1 MDTKENNQAAGHIAS
16 ELVWR
21 GAELMAQA
29 QWTYQLGEPELA
41 ALRQA
46 IATLRA
52 SDVPLERTTLDLVRD
67 PVLETIARNWLA
79 ELNVGRGFVFVRGLH
94 QLACAD
100 DDYARAYWA
109 LGLHMG
115 TAVPQSKDGELLGH
129 VRDIGAAPEDT
140 KIRLYKTRKKQDFH
154 VDGSDI
160 VGLLCLKGAKSGG
173 LSRIVSSMTVYK
185 HIVAT
190 RPDLAPGLFEPVYWD
205 IAADA
210 PPGHPPFIQMPI
222 CSTVNDRLRFFY
234 IGWYIRNAQ
243 QYAEVPRLTPAQEQL
258 LDLIEATANDPAN
271 YLDMDFRPGDMQFL
285 KNSVVLHSRTEY
297 EDQDAPELKRHLL
310 RLWLTAHAFDDG
322 DPLVRKGF
330 ARA

>member
-1 MDTKENNQAAGHIAS
+1 MDTHESNLDAALIAG
-16 ELVWR
+16 EQVWR
-21 GAELMAQA
+21 GAELVRQ
-29 QWTYQLGEPELA
+29 GEWVVHLSEAELA

-46 IATLRA
+46 VAALQA
-52 SDVPLERTTLDLVRD
+52 SALPLEKAGLDLVRD
-67 PVLETIARNWLA
+67 PVLEATAKTWLA
-79 ELNVGRGFVFVRGLH
+79 ELNRGRGFIFARGLH
-94 QLACAD
+94 QLAFSD

-129 VRDIGAAPEDT
+129 VRDIGAPPEDT
-140 KIRLYKTRKKQDFH
+140 RIRLYKTRKKQDFH

-160 VGLLCLKGAKSGG
+160 VGLLCLKGARSGG

-185 HIVAT
+185 HIVST
-190 RPDLAPGLFEPVYWD
+190 RPDLASALFEPMYWD

-222 CSTVNDRLRFFY
+222 CSKVNGHLRFFY

-243 QYAEVPRLTPAQEQL
+243 QYPEVPRLTSAQEHL
-258 LDLIEATANDPAN
+258 LDLIEAAANDPAN

-285 KNSVVLHSRTEY
+285 KNSVILHSRTEY
-297 EDQDAPELKRHLL
+297 EDEEAPELKRHLL
-310 RLWLTAHAFDDG
+310 RLWLTAHSFEDG
-322 DPLVRKGF
+322 DALVRRGF
-330 ARA
+330 SKA

>member
-1 MDTKENNQAAGHIAS
+1 MDTRES
-16 ELVWR
+16 TVWR
-21 GAELMAQA
+21 GAQLVQQG
-29 QWTYQLGEPELA
+29 QWIVQLGEPELA

-46 IATLRA
+46 VALMRS
-52 SDVPLERTTLDLVRD
+52 SDVPIEQIGLDVVRD
-67 PVLETIARNWLA
+67 PVLEATARTWLN
-79 ELNVGRGFVFVRGLH
+79 ELNLGRGFIFARGLDR
-94 QLACAD
+94 LAYAED
-100 DDYARAYWA
+100 DIARAYWA

-129 VRDIGAAPEDT
+129 VRDIGAADDP

-173 LSRIVSSMTVYK
+173 LSRIVSSMTVYN

-190 RPDLAPGLFEPVYWD
+190 HPDLVSALFEPMYWD

-222 CSTVNDRLRFFY
+222 CSTVNGSLRFFY

-243 QYAEVPRLTPAQEQL
+243 QYAEVPRLTPAQAQL
-258 LDLIEATANDPAN
+258 LDLIEAAANDPAN
-271 YLDMDFRPGDMQFL
+271 YLDMDFKPGDMQFL
-285 KNSVVLHSRTEY
+285 KNSVILHSRTEY
-297 EDQDAPELKRHLL
+297 EDEDDPALKRHLL
-310 RLWLTAHAFDDG
+310 RLWLTAHSFDDG

-330 ARA
+330 SRA